1 MERRLTTTDFEVR
14 ETSDGKRT
22 IIGYAARFNELSVP
36 LPSLHGTFQERLA
49 PGAFRHVLGSDVRAL
64 WNHDPAFVLGRT
76 TNGTLRLA
84 EDDLGLR
91 FEIDP
96 PETMLA
102 ASFMSNIER
111 GDVSQMSF
119 GFAVEK
125 DGQSW
130 DRSVKPNLRTIT
142 AVSELRDIS
151 PVTYPAYPTTE
162 VALRAFMEDEP
173 RMDFDDEQEVA
184 QEAARADEESSADEP
199 TAAHTL
205 ENSSVKATPAK
216 DTLVAEAASVDS
228 SSREMPAE
236 EALGDSQRVETS
248 PGEIPEATP
257 KESTG
262 QEPVENSKSTEG
274 TAREAGL
281 QAQADERKR
290 MIQLVTAWED

>member
-1 MERRLTTTDFEVR
+1 
-14 ETSDGKRT
+14 
-22 IIGYAARFNELSVP
+22 LSVP
-36 LPSLHGTFQERLA
+36 LPSLHGTFQEKLA

-84 EDDLGLR
+84 EDDKGLR

-96 PETMLA
+96 PDTMLA
-102 ASFMSNIER
+102 ASFMGNIER

-162 VALRAFMEDEP
+162 VALRAFMEDDPCQE
-173 RMDFDDEQEVA
+173 FDGKQEVP
-184 QEAARADEESSADEP
+184 QEEERIQEDSSLEDTPTEAAAEDATL
-199 TAAHTL
+199 TA
-205 ENSSVKATPAK
+205 ETPK
-216 DTLVAEAASVDS
+216 VS
-228 SSREMPAE
+228 PAE
-236 EALGDSQRVETS
+236 EPPADARSAQQTLKES
-248 PGEIPEATP
+248 PPEEIPAEQTPEATP
-257 KESTG
+257 TESTG
-262 QEPVENSKSTEG
+262 QEPVENTESTES

-281 QAQADERKR
+281 RAQADERKR
-290 MIQLVTAWED
+290 MIQIVTAWEE

>member
-1 MERRLTTTDFEVR
+1 MERRLTTTTFEVC
-14 ETSDGKRT
+14 EAGDGKRT

-36 LPSLHGTFQERLA
+36 LPSLHGAFQEMLA

-64 WNHDPAFVLGRT
+64 WNHDPAFVLGRP
-76 TNGTLRLA
+76 TNGPLRLA
-84 EDDLGLR
+84 EDDKGLR
-91 FEIDP
+91 IEIDP

-102 ASFMSNIER
+102 ASFMGNIER

-173 RMDFDDEQEVA
+173 CQETVEEQEA
-184 QEAARADEESSADEP
+184 TLADQESSADEP
-199 TAAHTL
+199 
-205 ENSSVKATPAK
+205 
-216 DTLVAEAASVDS
+216 
-228 SSREMPAE
+228 PAE
-236 EALGDSQRVETS
+236 EVPTDEARRDA
-248 PGEIPEATP
+248 IHDATP
-257 KESTG
+257 TESTG
-262 QEPVENSKSTEG
+262 QEPVENTESN
-274 TAREAGL
+274 AREAGL

>member
-14 ETSDGKRT
+14 ETGDGKRT

-36 LPSLHGTFQERLA
+36 LPSLHGAFQEKLA

-84 EDDLGLR
+84 EDDKGLR

-96 PETMLA
+96 PDTMLA
-102 ASFMSNIER
+102 ASFMGNIAR

-173 RMDFDDEQEVA
+173 CQEFDKEQEA
-184 QEAARADEESSADEP
+184 LRDATRSKESSPADEVP
-199 TAAHTL
+199 AAQTL
-205 ENSSVKATPAK
+205 ENSPPEVTPAK
-216 DTLVAEAASVDS
+216 NTSATDTPTVESASVEMLAEEPVEDPPPVDS
-228 SSREMPAE
+228 SAE
-236 EALGDSQRVETS
+236 QS
-248 PGEIPEATP
+248 PEAIPT
-257 KESTG
+257 ESTG
-262 QEPVENSKSTEG
+262 LEPVENTESR
-274 TAREAGL
+274 AREAGL

-290 MIQLVTAWED
+290 MIQLVTAWEN